1 MSRAAHWRRDGD
13 TVVCGL
19 CPHACRLREGQR
31 GRCGV
36 RQARGGE
43 LHSLND
49 GILAAASADPVEK
62 KPLYHFLPGSMIF
75 SVASPGCN
83 FTCAQ
88 CQNWHLSDDPRRT
101 GRIDGERATAAAV
114 VAAAVRSGCP
124 SLAYTYSEPTV
135 WFEYLLVMAR
145 LAREAGLR
153 NAVVS
158 NAFISAAPRAELLP
172 LLDAANYDLK
182 GFRDDTYRR
191 VYGGTLAPVL
201 ETIAAA
207 HAAGVW
213 VEVTTL
219 VIPTVNDSDDA
230 LCAVA
235 RWLAEL
241 SVNIPW
247 HVSAFYP
254 THRLTDLPSTPPAT
268 LRRAREIGLAA
279 GLRYVYTGNIA
290 DAAGSTTFCP
300 GCRAA
305 VVVRDGFRMT
315 EQRLRDGTC
324 AACGAAIAGVW
335 R

>member
-1 MSRAAHWRRDGD
+1 M
-13 TVVCGL
+13 VCGL
-19 CPHACRLREGQR
+19 CPHGCRLREGQC

-75 SVASPGCN
+75 SVAAPGCN

-88 CQNWHLSDDPRRT
+88 CQNWQLSDDPRRT
-101 GRIDGERATAAAV
+101 GRIDGERATAAEV
-114 VAAAVRSGCP
+114 VAAARRSDCP

-135 WFEYLLVMAR
+135 WFEYLLAMAR
-145 LAREAGLR
+145 GAREAGLR

-158 NAFISAAPRAELLP
+158 NAYISAAPRAELLP

-182 GFRDDTYRR
+182 SFRDDTYRR

-207 HAAGVW
+207 VAAGVW

-219 VIPTVNDSDDA
+219 VIPTVNDSDDELRA
-230 LCAVA
+230 IAQ
-235 RWLAEL
+235 WLAAL
-241 SVNIPW
+241 SVDIPW

-254 THRLTDLPSTPPAT
+254 THRLTEVPFTPPAT
-268 LRRAREIGLAA
+268 LQRARAVGLAA
-279 GLRYVYTGNIA
+279 GLRSVYTGNVA
-290 DAAGSTTFCP
+290 DAAGSTTVCP
-300 GCRAA
+300 ACGAA
-305 VVVRDGFRMT
+305 VVVRDGFRVT
-315 EQRLRDGTC
+315 DLRLRDGKC
-324 AACGAAIAGVW
+324 AACGATIAGVW